1 MKYINSNLVSC
12 TILSPN
18 HSGQRICQIDRITPH
33 CAVCQATAE
42 QIGAI
47 FAPSSREASCNYG
60 IGYDGRIALIVEEKN
75 RSWCTSSWEND
86 HRAITIEVASDN
98 TAPYAFPDEAYAAL
112 ISLCVDICR
121 RYGKKKLLWFADKE
135 RTLAYTPA
143 QSEMVLSVHRWF
155 ANKSCPGEW
164 MYARMGELASKVTAT
179 LSGNRSDQ
187 TPL

>member
-98 TAPYAFPDEAYAAL
+98 TAPYAFLDAAYDAL
-112 ISLCVDICR
+112 NSLCVDICR

-164 MYARMGELASKVTAT
+164 MYARMGELASKVTAA
-179 LSGNRSDQ
+179 LSGSRSDQ